1 MAREFNKPTDWREEI
16 EKTIKSADEPEVEEV
31 EEPEVEEKAEKPEKD
46 RDETGKFKAKEEEA
60 EKAETAETVEQE
72 SDKPAEIIDPPAHF
86 TADEKKYFESL
97 PSEQQK
103 WIASS
108 VKRMS
113 STIDKRMQESST
125 YQRRAQAYDEALTPY
140 RQQLAM
146 QGVDEIAAIKQLF
159 STYDQLQ
166 RDPANTIRWLAQSYG
181 VDLSQSQDVP
191 QDPQFVALQNQLGEL
206 RQGYSTIQST
216 LQNERQNQ
224 MLNVV
229 NQFANE
235 KDAQG
240 NTKHPHFEAVV
251 NDMMKLI
258 QAGIVENT
266 DLKGAYTIAL
276 AKHPELAQVST
287 QTPAPKVE
295 QKIDHLKEA
304 AEKAA
309 RAKKAAAGVKS
320 GAGSPK
326 TEVAKSQRQEIDDLV
341 SAAMK

>member
-46 RDETGKFKAKEEEA
+46 RDETGKFKAKEEE
-60 EKAETAETVEQE
+60 EKAETVEQE
-72 SDKPAEIIDPPAHF
+72 TEKPAEIIDPPAHF
-86 TADEKKYFESL
+86 TAEEKKYFESL

-113 STIDKRMQESST
+113 STVDKRMQEYST

-146 QGVDEIAAIKQLF
+146 QGVDEVAAIKQLF

-229 NQFANE
+229 NQFAEE

-240 NTKHPHFEAVV
+240 NTKHPHFKAVIE
-251 NDMMKLI
+251 DMMKII

-266 DLKGAYTIAL
+266 DLKSAYTIAL
-276 AKHPELAQVST
+276 AKHPELTQVSIPT
-287 QTPAPKVE
+287 TAPKID
-295 QKIDHLKEA
+295 QKIDHIKEA

-326 TEVAKSQRQEIDDLV
+326 TEVAKSQRQEIEDLV